1 MKNRVSK
8 ILNVWMIAGPF
19 FEPVEE
25 ANASLLWVAQRTGF
39 PICGDSKE
47 INYDDGG
54 GYVDDYSESEKGV
67 IPETQGISDH
77 HENEGVLLVFHRLR
91 YHNKMIRNFPCI
103 IIIFQSYLAKKLL
116 VGLLEVT
123 HNV

>member
-1 MKNRVSK
+1 MKNRVSNIQVG
-8 ILNVWMIAGPF
+8 ILDVWMIAGPF

-47 INYDDGG
+47 SNDDDDDGG
-54 GYVDDYSESEKGV
+54 GYVDVHIESEKGV
-67 IPETQGISDH
+67 ILETQGTSDH
-77 HENEGVLLVFHRLR
+77 HEIEGVLLVCHRLP

-103 IIIFQSYLAKKLL
+103 IIIFQFHLAKK
-116 VGLLEVT
+116 
-123 HNV
+123 